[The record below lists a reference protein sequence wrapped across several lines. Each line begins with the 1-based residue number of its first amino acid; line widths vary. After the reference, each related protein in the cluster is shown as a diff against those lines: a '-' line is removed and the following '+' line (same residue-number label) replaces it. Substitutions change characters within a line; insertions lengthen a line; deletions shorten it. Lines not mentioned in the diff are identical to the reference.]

1 MGRIRVLDD
10 ALADQIA
17 AGEVVE
23 RPASIVRELLDNA
36 IDAGATRI
44 VVEVGGGGSEL
55 LRVTDDGEG
64 MEPDDAVLA
73 LRRHATSKLRAFA
86 DLESLATL
94 GFRGEALPSIASVG
108 RLVLTTRTRTAS
120 GGTRVAVDGGG
131 TPTLTQVGCA
141 PGTSVEV
148 RDLFYNVPARRKFLR
163 AAATESAHI
172 AEILV
177 RAALAHPALHLE
189 LRRDGRVA
197 RAFLPAADLASRTRA
212 VLELPT
218 LAHLT
223 GARDGVH
230 VEALLDAP
238 ERARSGTT
246 ALHTFVNRRPVR
258 ERTLARAVAFAYG
271 SVLPPGRF
279 PTGVV
284 HVTVVPREVDVN
296 VHPQKAEVRFAR
308 GREVLDAVT
317 RVLAH
322 RLGTSAWGGP
332 AARGQGFWAGRLSS
346 GPRSDPTR
354 ADDGAQGT
362 PRDGEPA
369 TPHDDANEG
378 WALGEVAAQPHESD
392 GAAQP
397 HESDGA
403 AQPHESDGAAVTP
416 PGVAAAMHRAADT
429 GTART
434 CTPGPDDHRTRVA
447 DATRVANETGIAS
460 SGHPESDVLRTPPT
474 HDARPYTA
482 RDAATLLGVPAA
494 LLDGARA
501 GATPALPTLEA
512 RGPFGSLRF
521 LAQVRRMLLVCEGPD
536 ALHVIDQ
543 HAADERVQFH
553 RLRRAYAARTVR
565 TQPLL
570 FPERVE
576 VSAYEAALL
585 DEARAEVLALGL
597 DVTTLGTTTVAVH
610 AVPALLRRAAP
621 SRLVRDVVEQ
631 LAHTGG
637 RGFGD
642 AVDMA
647 IATMACHGAIRAG
660 DALAPEEGA
669 ALLRALDEIDDF
681 AGHCPHGRP
690 IVFSVPFTDLERRL
704 GR

>member
-73 LRRHATSKLRAFA
+73 LRRHATSKLRAIE

-108 RLVLTTRTRTAS
+108 RLVLTTRTRAAS

-131 TPTLTQVGCA
+131 TPTVTQVGCA

-163 AAATESAHI
+163 TAATESAHI

-197 RAFLPAADLASRTRA
+197 RAFLPAADLPSRTRA

-223 GARDGVH
+223 GTRDGVH

-246 ALHTFVNRRPVR
+246 GLHTFVNRRPVR

-279 PTGVV
+279 PSGVV
-284 HVTVVPREVDVN
+284 HVTVDPREVDVN

-317 RVLAH
+317 RILANG
-322 RLGTSAWGGP
+322 LGTSAWGGP
-332 AARGQGFWAGRLSS
+332 AARGQGFWAGRTPA
-346 GPRSDPTR
+346 GPRSER
-354 ADDGAQGT
+354 ADADGGT
-362 PRDGEPA
+362 QRVA
-369 TPHDDANEG
+369 TRPERADANAG
-378 WALGEVAAQPHESD
+378 WGLDAAFPVRAEST
-392 GAAQP
+392 GAADEPETSAPRP
-397 HESDGA
+397 HAEAGNGYDVSPRAPIRDRSEDA
-403 AQPHESDGAAVTP
+403 TSVTD
-416 PGVAAAMHRAADT
+416 AN
-429 GTART
+429 
-434 CTPGPDDHRTRVA
+434 RVA
-447 DATRVANETGIAS
+447 DTTSSTSRALSATDDSHGATRREAQ
-460 SGHPESDVLRTPPT
+460 PR
-474 HDARPYTA
+474 TA
-482 RDAATLLGVPAA
+482 RDAAALLGVPAA
-494 LLDGARA
+494 LLDGAAEHAGASTRA
-501 GATPALPTLEA
+501 GVTPSLPALAP
-512 RGPFGSLRF
+512 RGPFGALRF

-553 RLRRAYAARTVR
+553 RLRRAYAARSVR

-610 AVPALLRRAAP
+610 AVPTILRRAAP
-621 SRLVRDVVEQ
+621 ARLVRDVVEQ

-660 DALAPEEGA
+660 DALAPEEGQ
-669 ALLRALDEIDDF
+669 ALLRALDEVDDF

-690 IVFSVPFTDLERRL
+690 IVFSVPFSDLERRL

>member
-73 LRRHATSKLRAFA
+73 LRRHATSKLRAIE
-86 DLESLATL
+86 DLETLGTL

-108 RLVLTTRTRTAS
+108 RLVLTTRTRAAS
-120 GGTRVAVDGGG
+120 GGTRVAVEGGG
-131 TPTLTQVGCA
+131 TPVVTQVGCA

-197 RAFLPAADLASRTRA
+197 RAFLPAADLVSRTRA

-223 GARDGVH
+223 GARDGVQ

-284 HVTVVPREVDVN
+284 HLTIDPREVDVN

-322 RLGTSAWGGP
+322 GLGTSAWGGP
-332 AARGQGFWAGRLSS
+332 AARGQGFWAGRLSA
-346 GPRSDPTR
+346 GPRRTENTLSAGGGAHHDAHRDATPR
-354 ADDGAQGT
+354 ADDDTNDGWGLADAAPLPAPT
-362 PRDGEPA
+362 PTD
-369 TPHDDANEG
+369 
-378 WALGEVAAQPHESD
+378 
-392 GAAQP
+392 
-397 HESDGA
+397 
-403 AQPHESDGAAVTP
+403 
-416 PGVAAAMHRAADT
+416 
-429 GTART
+429 ART
-434 CTPGPDDHRTRVA
+434 DRSATMRATVRNEDA
-447 DATRVANETGIAS
+447 SATRDTSA
-460 SGHPESDVLRTPPT
+460 T
-474 HDARPYTA
+474 HDANATDLKSEAPPSSGAGFTDSTARSAAPHDPRPYTA
-482 RDAATLLGVPAA
+482 RDAAALLGVPPA
-494 LLDGARA
+494 LLDGASSRS
-501 GATPALPTLEA
+501 GATATLPELTA
-512 RGPFGSLRF
+512 RGPFGALRF

-553 RLRRAYAARTVR
+553 RLRRAYAARAVR

-610 AVPALLRRAAP
+610 AVPALLRRATPA
-621 SRLVRDVVEQ
+621 RLVRDVVEQ

-660 DALAPEEGA
+660 DVLAPEEGA

>member
-73 LRRHATSKLRAFA
+73 LRRHATSKLRAIE
-86 DLESLATL
+86 DLEQLATL

-108 RLVLTTRTRTAS
+108 RLVLTTRTRAAS
-120 GGTRVAVDGGG
+120 GGTRVAVEGGG
-131 TPTLTQVGCA
+131 TPVVTQAGCA

-197 RAFLPAADLASRTRA
+197 RAFLPAADLVSRTRA

-284 HVTVVPREVDVN
+284 HLTIDPREVDVN

-322 RLGTSAWGGP
+322 GLGTSAWGGP
-332 AARGQGFWAGRLSS
+332 AARGQGFWAGRLSA
-346 GPRSDPTR
+346 GPRSTENTLSAGGGAHHDAHGDATPR
-354 ADDGAQGT
+354 ADDDTNDGWGLADAAPPPTPTPTDARADRSATMRATVRNEDASASRDTSATRDANATELKSDATVLSGAGFT
-362 PRDGEPA
+362 DSTARSA
-369 TPHDDANEG
+369 APHD
-378 WALGEVAAQPHESD
+378 P
-392 GAAQP
+392 
-397 HESDGA
+397 
-403 AQPHESDGAAVTP
+403 
-416 PGVAAAMHRAADT
+416 
-429 GTART
+429 
-434 CTPGPDDHRTRVA
+434 
-447 DATRVANETGIAS
+447 
-460 SGHPESDVLRTPPT
+460 
-474 HDARPYTA
+474 RPYTA
-482 RDAATLLGVPAA
+482 RDAAALLGVPPA
-494 LLDGARA
+494 LLDGASTRS
-501 GATPALPTLEA
+501 GATATLPELTA
-512 RGPFGSLRF
+512 RGPFGALRF

-553 RLRRAYAARTVR
+553 RLRRAYAARAVR

-610 AVPALLRRAAP
+610 AVPALLRRATPA
-621 SRLVRDVVEQ
+621 RLVRDVVEQ

-642 AVDMA
+642 AIDMA

-660 DALAPEEGA
+660 DVLAPEEGA